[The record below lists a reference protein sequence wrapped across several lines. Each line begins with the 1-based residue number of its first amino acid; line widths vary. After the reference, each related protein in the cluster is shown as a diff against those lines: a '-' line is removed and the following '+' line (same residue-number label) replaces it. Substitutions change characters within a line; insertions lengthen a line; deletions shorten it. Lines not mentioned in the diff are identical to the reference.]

1 MASTPT
7 LLLCQIYKS
16 PRQEEMF
23 LYVDRTRG
31 LEVVPE
37 ALLEGFGAP
46 QSIMMMVMTP
56 ERQLARVD
64 TARVIEALKEKGY
77 YLQMPPG
84 GDARTRDLAF
94 DVSARFDDRTPE

>member
-1 MASTPT
+1 MTPT
-7 LLLCQIYKS
+7 PLLCQIYKS
-16 PRQEEMF
+16 PRHEEMF

-31 LEVVPE
+31 LAVVPE
-37 ALLEGFGAP
+37 ELLAGFGTP
-46 QSIMMMVMTP
+46 QSIMIMVMTP
-56 ERQLARVD
+56 QRTLARVE

-94 DVSARFDDRTPE
+94 DVSARTDDDKAP

>member
-1 MASTPT
+1 MTPT
-7 LLLCQIYKS
+7 PLLCQIYKS

-31 LEVVPE
+31 LEVVPQE
-37 ALLEGFGAP
+37 LLAGFGTP

-56 ERQLARVD
+56 ERTLARVD
-64 TARVIEALKEKGY
+64 TKQVITALKEKGY

-84 GDARTRDLAF
+84 GDARSRDLAF
-94 DVSARFDDRTPE
+94 DVSDHAADQAR

>member
-1 MASTPT
+1 MTPT
-7 LLLCQIYKS
+7 PLLCQIYKS

-23 LYVDRTRG
+23 LYVDRARG
-31 LEVVPE
+31 LDVVPQE
-37 ALLEGFGAP
+37 LLAGFGTP
-46 QSIMMMVMTP
+46 QSIMMMIMTP
-56 ERQLARVD
+56 ERTLARVD

-94 DVSARFDDRTPE
+94 DISGGADDQMSR

>member
-1 MASTPT
+1 MTPT
-7 LLLCQIYKS
+7 PLLCQIYKS
-16 PRQEEMF
+16 LRHEEMF

-31 LEVVPE
+31 LDVVPQE
-37 ALLEGFGAP
+37 LLTRFGTP
-46 QSIMMMVMTP
+46 QAVMMMVMTP
-56 ERQLARVD
+56 ERTFARVE

-94 DVSARFDDRTPE
+94 DVSARDSDRAT